1 MTVKPSLQLPLS
13 LALLVILFSALGLSG
28 TTYAAANNKFEEIE
42 WNDLIPPDWRPDP
55 ELVRLY
61 QAGEIGDDDPRVI
74 ETRRKFETPNQPA
87 NPALDGKRIKMPGYV
102 LPLDYTEEK
111 VKEFLL
117 LPYHGACIH
126 VPPPPT
132 NQTVFVKTG
141 KEGVS
146 IRGMFATVW
155 ISGVLKIESVESDLA
170 EAGYT
175 LYAEKVEPYE

>member
-1 MTVKPSLQLPLS
+1 MIAKRSLPLPLS
-13 LALLVILFSALGLSG
+13 LALLMVVFTTLGLIG
-28 TTYAAANNKFEEIE
+28 NANATSKAEFKEVE
-42 WNDLIPPDWRPDP
+42 WDELVPPHWRPDP
-55 ELVRLY
+55 ELVKLY
-61 QAGEIGDDDPRVI
+61 QEGKVGDDDPRVI
-74 ETRRKFETPNQPA
+74 EARRKLEMPVQPA
-87 NPALDGKRIKMPGYV
+87 NKALDGEKIKIAGFV

-155 ISGVLKIESVESDLA
+155 ISGVIKIETVESDLA

>member
-1 MTVKPSLQLPLS
+1 MIAKPSLQFPLS
-13 LALLVILFSALGLSG
+13 LALLMVVFTTFGLLGNVNAASKSEFKD
-28 TTYAAANNKFEEIE
+28 TT
-42 WNDLIPPDWRPDP
+42 WDDLVPPDWRPDP

-61 QAGEIGDDDPRVI
+61 QEGKIGDDDPRVI
-74 ETRRKFETPNQPA
+74 ETRRKLEIPVQPA
-87 NPALDGKRIKMPGYV
+87 NPALDGQKVKIPGYV
-102 LPLDYTEEK
+102 LPLEYTEEK

-141 KEGVS
+141 KEGVA
-146 IRGMFATVW
+146 ITGMFATVW
-155 ISGVLKIESVESDLA
+155 ISGVLKIETVESELA